1 LPTLGQDCQSYFIHD
16 FLEQLKTAPEE
27 VYPAALRGI
36 RLIEIRKEQSQAC
49 SGGVQLEANKFNF
62 QIY

>member
-1 LPTLGQDCQSYFIHD
+1 MHFTHD

-36 RLIEIRKEQSQAC
+36 MLIEIRKERSQAY
-49 SGGVQLEANKFNF
+49 SRGAQLEPNKFNF